1 MARKKI
7 DQNPPIKITYEQEDS
22 KFYNMPTSP
31 AMDLWTKTLGTDGDI
46 AKLQANEK
54 TTRAGVQYDLREM
67 GTQRRIVATK
77 GDTETTL
84 IIPNIDKLKGSN
96 KGVKKI
102 FLYTL
107 IAINEQAFSVDTDTG
122 AGKLRQTYVTF
133 PLKALVQ
140 AGLYSNIVSA
150 RTGFNRAMKVLNE
163 QFSISGTTALN
174 KGKKK
179 IVTQGIVSSPFDN
192 TYGIKNGQCVI
203 GLSANFNFELLALYY
218 TIIPK
223 YCFSLKINAFDLL
236 YTIFYLARQNV
247 DKIKEQGFF
256 NINLDTVRARLGLPT
271 PAEVKNRKYQQY
283 IKTPIEQAIVEIED
297 TCKDSNFT
305 ITPIYDENGSI
316 ADYLSRGYLKIGM
329 AGDYAEAF
337 IARATDKA
345 EQIEKAQQK
354 KEKAEEIARARALQ
368 KLAKSQKATE
378 TDDKDQ

>member
-67 GTQRRIVATK
+67 GSQRRIVATK

-96 KGVKKI
+96 KGIKKI

-107 IAINEQAFSVDTDTG
+107 IAINEQAFSVDATTG

-133 PLKALVQ
+133 SLKDLVQ

-163 QFSISGTTALN
+163 QFSISGTTTLN

-179 IVTQGIVSSPFDN
+179 VVTQGIVSSPFDN
-192 TYGIKNGQCVI
+192 TYGVKNGQCIV
-203 GLSANFNFELLALYY
+203 GLSANFNFQLLALYY

-271 PAEVKNRKYQQY
+271 PAEVKNSKYQQF

-297 TCKDSNFT
+297 ACKDSNFT
-305 ITPIYDENGSI
+305 ITPVYDEDESI
-316 ADYLSRGYLKIGM
+316 TNYLSRGYLRIGM
-329 AGDYAEAF
+329 TGEYAEAF

-345 EQIEKAQQK
+345 EQIEKAQ
-354 KEKAEEIARARALQ
+354 KEKDKRMELARAKALKKQKESQKPAEE
-368 KLAKSQKATE
+368 E
-378 TDDKDQ
+378 